1 MKTDKFDDIFTN
13 YGDIIAENIIKVEP
27 VENQFTKAAKET
39 ALNTSNTV
47 KELALLR
54 CEVNSL
60 REELNKE
67 RARAKKTEKET
78 KRLGILLDILAV
90 ELGAALPIAFQA
102 IINWGL
108 H

>member
-1 MKTDKFDDIFTN
+1 MNTNKFDDILTN
-13 YGDIIAENIIKVEP
+13 YGDIIAENIVSVEP
-27 VENQFTKAAKET
+27 AEIPLTKAAKET
-39 ALNTSNTV
+39 ALNTSDTV
-47 KELALLR
+47 KELSLIH
-54 CEVNSL
+54 CKINSL
-60 REELNKE
+60 REELNQE
-67 RARAKKTEKET
+67 RIRAEKSEKEA

>member
-1 MKTDKFDDIFTN
+1 MKKDKFDDIFTN

-67 RARAKKTEKET
+67 RTRAKKSEKET

>member
-13 YGDIIAENIIKVEP
+13 YADIIAKNITSVEP
-27 VENQFTKAAKET
+27 TETPFTKAAKET
-39 ALNTSNTV
+39 ALNTSDTV
-47 KELALLR
+47 KELVLLR
-54 CEVNSL
+54 NEVNSL

-67 RARAKKTEKET
+67 RLRAVKSEKET

-90 ELGAALPIAFQA
+90 ELGAALPIVFQA